1 MDELIKGIVAPFV
14 DHPDDVRV
22 VREQNNDEVTYILTV
37 NKADMGKVIGKKGR
51 MASAIR
57 TVVHAAGLAHH
68 EKATLTDRK
77 SVV

>member
-1 MDELIKGIVAPFV
+1 MDELIKGIVEPFV
-14 DHPDDVRV
+14 DHPDDVQV
-22 VREQNNDEVTYILTV
+22 VKEQNGDEITYVLTV

-68 EKATLTDRK
+68 ENATLSIRE
-77 SVV
+77 